1 MNLDVSKWD
10 KYQVGELFDVVYGVN
25 LELNACVETT
35 KDDPESVNFVS
46 RSRDNNG
53 VTAYIKRIED
63 LEPQSAGIITVAGGG
78 SSVLSTFVQDEPFY
92 SGRDLYLLIPKKQY
106 EHISKEARLFVCVV
120 LMENKYRY
128 SFGRQANKTLPYI
141 ELNLPSK
148 NNEPDWQFMENY
160 MKTMHY
166 KPLTTKNKSKNGC
179 FLNVGEWKNFVVGN
193 ILNCDTTILSIKD
206 DLLDGSTPFISRTAS
221 NNGCDGYVEV
231 TDDYL
236 TEANCVTIGA
246 EGIYAFYQPEKFA
259 TGNKVYALK
268 NKHMNQ
274 YVGLFLSTILNK
286 EDYRYSYGRARIL
299 GKLKAEQIK
308 LPVKHNADGT
318 IFIDDE
324 HTYSEDGYVPDWQ
337 FMEDYIK
344 SLPYGDRL

>member
-1 MNLDVSKWD
+1 
-10 KYQVGELFDVVYGVN
+10 
-25 LELNACVETT
+25 
-35 KDDPESVNFVS
+35 
-46 RSRDNNG
+46 
-53 VTAYIKRIED
+53 
-63 LEPQSAGIITVAGGG
+63 
-78 SSVLSTFVQDEPFY
+78 
-92 SGRDLYLLIPKKQY
+92 
-106 EHISKEARLFVCVV
+106 
-120 LMENKYRY
+120 
-128 SFGRQANKTLPYI
+128 
-141 ELNLPSK
+141 
-148 NNEPDWQFMENY
+148 
-160 MKTMHY
+160 MHY
-166 KPLTTKNKSKNGC
+166 KPLSTKNYSKFGC

>member
-1 MNLDVSKWD
+1 MNLEVSKWN

-25 LELNACVETT
+25 LELNTCIETT
-35 KDDPESVNFVS
+35 KEDPESVNFVS
-46 RSRDNNG
+46 RSKDNNG
-53 VTAYIKRIED
+53 VTAYIKKIED

-92 SGRDLYLLIPKKQY
+92 SGRDLYLLIPKEQY
-106 EHISKEARLFVCVV
+106 KNMSKEAKLFVCVV

-148 NNEPDWQFMENY
+148 NNEPDWNFMEDY
-160 MKTMHY
+160 IKSLHH
-166 KPLTTKNKSKNGC
+166 KPLTTKNQGKIVP

-193 ILNCDTTILSIKD
+193 ILNCDTTTLSIKD
-206 DLLDGSTPFISRTAS
+206 DLLDGSIPFISRTAS

-236 TEANCVTIGA
+236 TDANCVTIGA

-259 TGNKVYALK
+259 TGNKVYVLK

-274 YVGLFLSTILNK
+274 YVGLFLSTVLNK

-299 GKLKAEQIK
+299 GKLKDEQIK
-308 LPVKHNADGT
+308 LPVKYNDDGT
-318 IFIDDE
+318 IFIDDK
-324 HTYSEDGYVPDWQ
+324 HTYSEEGYVPDWQ